1 MAFDLS
7 SYEPVANRIARFW
20 EDHPEGAIYSELI
33 FDDGERCVVKATVHF
48 IKGEPAVSSDYAEEM
63 KTDRGVNATSRIE
76 NCCTSAQG
84 RALSAAGY
92 LGSDWTKKATR
103 EEMSKVSRAENPSA
117 GHAPSTPSGASSNN
131 YLPGALAT
139 DKQRGYIR
147 ALGKQRGLDPES
159 LMHFIGI
166 ELKNESKDVE
176 TLTIPEAKQI
186 IDALKP

>member
-7 SYEPVANRIARFW
+7 SYEPVSNRISRFW

-48 IKGEPAVSSDYAEEM
+48 IKGEPAVSSDYAEEI

-103 EEMSKVSRAENPSA
+103 EEMSKVSRAENPNT
-117 GHAPSTPSGASSNN
+117 GHVSSTPSGASSNN